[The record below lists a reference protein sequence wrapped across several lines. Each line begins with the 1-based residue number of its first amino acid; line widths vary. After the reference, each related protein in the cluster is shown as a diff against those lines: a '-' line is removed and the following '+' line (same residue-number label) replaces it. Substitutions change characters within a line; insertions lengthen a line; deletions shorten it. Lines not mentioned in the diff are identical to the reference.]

1 MTLHR
6 TTLDPI
12 LLELLYHKFKATTEE
27 MGIALGR
34 TARSSYVRE
43 THDFATALCSPS
55 GRFFAYPAETGVSLC
70 MDQDCSAFIAAV
82 PDLEPGDIL
91 ITNHPYLAPGLGSH
105 LPDINLL
112 KPYFHDGTLVCF
124 GWSFAHCA
132 DIGGGVPSSISPS
145 FDSLFQEGLQIPP
158 LKLAR
163 RGELS
168 DVMLAMLRA
177 NSRIPD
183 VILGDLQAQLSALA
197 VGERRVAELIRQH
210 GLDTVR
216 AAQDGLVAYG
226 KARARD
232 VQRRIPDGMYEFHDY
247 MDDDFRTRIPVRL
260 RCRMTVRDGE
270 IHLDLTGTDP
280 QLAAPYNVPTGGVR
294 HPYLTSKLMHM
305 LFTYDPELPR
315 NYGIFENITV
325 QVPSGTVMNPESPA
339 AVGIRHAGAIRFND
353 AVLGCLG
360 AADPGLAPAASGGT
374 VIPLVVAQHD
384 AGRQKIAVL
393 QSLAGGAGATR
404 DSDGAGGRDRS
415 LANINNTPTERG
427 ELDVAVR
434 IERYELRLDSGG
446 PGRFRGGAG
455 VVFALRALEDG
466 IEVMGRGLERFVF
479 QPWGSAGGGGG
490 AAARV
495 VLNPGTADERELG
508 KIDRVRL
515 QRGDVLSVMTPG
527 GGGYGNPYERDPDAV
542 LDDVR
547 LGYVSVAAARDGYGV
562 VIGADGTLDLAA
574 TRAARRDAP
583 RVSSFGPVRECW
595 ERLFDDA
602 SMTEFAILLLRLPA
616 GTRDAARRAG
626 FERVVPGLSEHGAEL
641 VCRAGFDIDA
651 ARARFRALR
660 AELTAQCAELN
671 EARHG

>member
-1 MTLHR
+1 MTHDQTPLG
-6 TTLDPI
+6 PI

-55 GRFFAYPAETGVSLC
+55 GRFFAYPAETGISLC

-91 ITNHPYLAPGLGSH
+91 VTNHPYLAPGVGSH

-112 KPYFHDGTLVCF
+112 KPYFHDGELICF

-145 FDSLFQEGLQIPP
+145 FDNLFQEGLQIPP

-168 DVMLAMLRA
+168 DVLLGMLRA

-197 VGERRVAELIRQH
+197 VGERRIAELIRQH
-210 GLDTVR
+210 GVDVVR

-226 KARARD
+226 KTRARD
-232 VQRRIPDGMYEFHDY
+232 AQRRIPDGTYEFHDY
-247 MDDDFRTRIPVRL
+247 MDDDFHTPIPVRM
-260 RCRMTVRDGE
+260 RCRMIVRDGE

-325 QVPSGTVMNPESPA
+325 EVPRGTVMNPQSPA
-339 AVGIRHAGAIRFND
+339 AVGVRHAGAIRFND
-353 AVLGCLG
+353 AVLGCL
-360 AADPGLAPAASGGT
+360 AQADPGLAPAASGGT
-374 VIPLVVAQHD
+374 VIPVVVAQQES
-384 AGRQKIAVL
+384 GRQKIAVV

-404 DSDGAGGRDRS
+404 ESDGAGGRDRS
-415 LANINNTPTERG
+415 LANINNTPTERS
-427 ELDVAVR
+427 ELDVAIRV
-434 IERYELRLDSGG
+434 ERYELRTDSGG
-446 PGRFRGGAG
+446 AGRYRGGAG
-455 VVFALRALEDG
+455 VVFSLRALQDG
-466 IEVMGRGLERFVF
+466 LQVMGRGLERFVF
-479 QPWGSAGGGGG
+479 QPWGSAGGEAG
-490 AAARV
+490 AAAQ
-495 VLNPGTADERELG
+495 VLLNDGIDLG
-508 KIDRVRL
+508 KIDRVQL
-515 QRGDVLSVMTPG
+515 NAGDVLTILTPG
-527 GGGYGNPYERDPDAV
+527 GGGYGNPFERDVVAV

-547 LGYVSVAAARDGYGV
+547 LGFVSVAAARGSYGV
-562 VIGADGTLDLAA
+562 VIDEATGALDQDA
-574 TRAARRDAP
+574 TRAARSR
-583 RVSSFGPVRECW
+583 PVRASRFGQVRDGW
-595 ERLFDDA
+595 DRVFDDA
-602 SMTEFAILLLRLPA
+602 AMTEFATLLLSLPA
-616 GTRDAARRAG
+616 GAREAARRAG
-626 FERVVPGLSEHGAEL
+626 FERVVPGILTQGAAL
-641 VCRAGFDIDA
+641 VCRDGFDVDA
-651 ARARFRALR
+651 ARARFAALR
-660 AELTAQCAELN
+660 TELKGAS
-671 EARHG
+671 HG